1 MMISD
6 VMHRASSE
14 HEIFFL
20 LTAYVESLRYSDIPG
35 ALPEHLTR
43 LPLSGTG
50 DVHRRRNALRT
61 ELNTVT
67 AEHTGKRRAILLEAA
82 NVLGAA
88 LERLE
93 WLQQEACLPSRRSGL
108 RPSRQ
113 AA

>member
-6 VMHRASSE
+6 VMHQASSE

-50 DVHRRRNALRT
+50 DVHRRRNALRI
-61 ELNTVT
+61 ELNTA
-67 AEHTGKRRAILLEAA
+67 AEHGGKRRAILLEAA